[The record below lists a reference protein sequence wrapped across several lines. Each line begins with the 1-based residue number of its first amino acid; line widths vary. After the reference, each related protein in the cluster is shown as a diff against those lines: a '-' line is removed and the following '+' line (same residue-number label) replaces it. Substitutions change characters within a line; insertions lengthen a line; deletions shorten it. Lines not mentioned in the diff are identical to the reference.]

1 MWKDGIY
8 NFKSER
14 LESILKKLELYYD
27 VKIVVKSP
35 EILSYRY
42 TGKFRQRDGVVEILR
57 IIQKIHHFK
66 MSENDERN
74 IVTLYR

>member
-1 MWKDGIY
+1 MKNEDDLLWKDGIY

-42 TGKFRQRDGVVEILR
+42 TGKFRQRMESWRFCVSFR
-57 IIQKIHHFK
+57 KYIISK
-66 MSENDERN
+66 
-74 IVTLYR
+74 